1 MGSWMPPE
9 GPPNAQEV
17 LTDQKEEQGVV
28 FRGKREAFIVSTV
41 GRASKN
47 AARAETSSLGQGLLL
62 MLLESRH
69 AVSFWLLPGSVSCN
83 SCTPNPAAS
92 VVTLHVRPS
101 STFCFSRVKTPVEGL
116 LTS

>member
-1 MGSWMPPE
+1 MLGKFS
-9 GPPNAQEV
+9 
-17 LTDQKEEQGVV
+17 LTRKKSEQGVV
-28 FRGKREAFIVSTV
+28 LRGKREAFAVSTV

-47 AARAETSSLGQGLLL
+47 AARAKTSSLGQELLP

-101 STFCFSRVKTPVEGL
+101 PTCCFSRVNTPVEGL